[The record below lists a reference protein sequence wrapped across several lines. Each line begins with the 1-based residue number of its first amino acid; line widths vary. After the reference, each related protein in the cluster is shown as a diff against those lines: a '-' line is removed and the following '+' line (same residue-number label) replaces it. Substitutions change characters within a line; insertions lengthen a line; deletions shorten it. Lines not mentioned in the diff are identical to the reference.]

1 MTGVQTCALPI
12 FYMLQHFLNNSFENL
27 NYAKLSVAS
36 VLLLIVVLAV
46 FAVFYGFV
54 RKKEAFR
61 G

>member
-1 MTGVQTCALPI
+1 MRSFGKVFVCLLGAAL
-12 FYMLQHFLNNSFENL
+12 
-27 NYAKLSVAS
+27 
-36 VLLLIVVLAV
+36 LAV

>member
-1 MTGVQTCALPI
+1 
-12 FYMLQHFLNNSFENL
+12 MLQHFLNNSFENL